1 MNRFITRV
9 FAFCL
14 VGLFLVMSFVVAEDS
29 IGPYNPTADVN
40 RDGVVDILDLV
51 EVGQLYGST
60 YAPTTQPN
68 RTSVTVLLHAANL
81 SCVPIANALV
91 VVYFDEFRDSL
102 YGGDGSWGYTDSS
115 GMVNFE
121 LSGNTSFVAI
131 AWNDDRSMY
140 NYATFTTNPS
150 GEASVTVWLN
160 HLASPCAQP
169 DPSRTI
175 PKGWIVIIVFDNNTG
190 RPYTYAAEQG
200 KFLILRFKQFEL
212 YYNMTLFDIG
222 MWWIFGSYSG
232 TYAINATSF
241 KERYGWYAGMAPL
254 TSNVIGVWD
263 ASFGGYTTLAANVTY
278 CTDEYCGA
286 LVTTT
291 IYRYW

>member
-1 MNRFITRV
+1 MP
-9 FAFCL
+9 
-14 VGLFLVMSFVVAEDS
+14 FVVAQES
-29 IGPYNPTADVN
+29 IGPYNPIADVN
-40 RDGVVDILDLV
+40 KDGKIDILDLV

-81 SCVPIANALV
+81 SCVPVANALV
-91 VVYFDEFRDSL
+91 VVYFNHSFTSSL
-102 YGGDGSWGYTDSS
+102 FEGDGLWGYTNSS
-115 GMVNFE
+115 GMVDFE
-121 LSGNTSFVAI
+121 LSRNTGFVAI

-175 PKGWIVIIVFDNNTG
+175 PEGWIVIIIFDNNTG
-190 RPYTYAAEQG
+190 RPYTHATEQG
-200 KFLILRFKQFEL
+200 RFLGLKFKEFALN
-212 YYNMTLFDIG
+212 YNMTLFVG
-222 MWWIFGSYSG
+222 AMWWIAGSYTG
-232 TYAINATSF
+232 VYAFNATLL
-241 KERYGWYAGMAPL
+241 KEQYGGWYGGMTPL

-263 ASFGGYTTLAANVTY
+263 FSFGDFNTPPAANVTY
-278 CTDEYCGA
+278 CTDEHCSA
-286 LVTTT
+286 LITTT